1 MSEFIHT
8 SGLSSEKLTEFAR
21 RFVNGENGKK
31 LIEEFDSYIKYASAE
46 DTMIVLDNLLNQGFD
61 FEIVKNNVAKIIN
74 VFSNSLLSQQQVL
87 PLKDHFLY
95 YMMLENREMEKRVA
109 GIRSVIRSV
118 FKDNNEDLSKSL
130 NSLLSFI
137 VEIKQYDLHYLKKE
151 NILFPYLEK
160 TFTHYR
166 CLHLMW
172 SFHDDYRNSLKA
184 LEKILKTDK
193 PDIQVINK
201 ELGKLF
207 FVIFP
212 IIFREEKIIF
222 PVAIK
227 AVHEGIWDEMMIQSE
242 EIGWCFDIKPDF
254 DKVSGNKALQS
265 NLIDLGTGY
274 LKADQIICM
283 LESLPVDITFV
294 DENDEV
300 KYFSGIKHR
309 IFPRTKAII
318 GRKVQNCHPKES
330 VHIVEKIIE
339 EFKKGE
345 QKQAEFWIQMRGR
358 FIHIRY
364 FAMFD
369 DLNNYRGTIEVSQDV
384 TDIRNL
390 DGEQRLLNWEK

>member
-1 MSEFIHT
+1 MSELIQNSGST
-8 SGLSSEKLTEFAR
+8 SDKLLEFAR

-31 LIEEFDSYIKYASAE
+31 LIDEFDTNIKCVSAE
-46 DTMIVLDNLLNQGFD
+46 DTMIVLDQLITEGIA
-61 FEIVKNNVAKIIN
+61 FEKVKYNVAKIIN
-74 VFSNSLLSQQQVL
+74 VFSNSLLSQQPVS
-87 PLKDHFLY
+87 PKKDHFLY
-95 YMMLENREMEKRVA
+95 YLMLENREMEKRVA
-109 GIRSVIRSV
+109 EIRPVIRSV
-118 FKDNNEDLSKSL
+118 FKDNNENLSESL
-130 NSLLSFI
+130 NSLLGFI
-137 VEIKQYDLHYLKKE
+137 EEIKQYELHYIKKE

-172 SFHDDYRNSLKA
+172 SFHDDFRSSLKA
-184 LEKILKTDK
+184 LENILKMEN
-193 PDIQVINK
+193 PDIETINK

-207 FVIFP
+207 FVIIP
-212 IIFREEKIIF
+212 LIFREEKIIF

-227 AVHEGIWDEMMIQSE
+227 AVPENIWEEMLVQSE

-254 DKVSGNKALQS
+254 RNVSKENAGIS
-265 NLIDLGTGY
+265 DLIDLGTGF
-274 LKADQIICM
+274 LKADQLIFM

-339 EFKKGE
+339 AFKNGE
-345 QKQAEFWIQMRGR
+345 QKQAEFWIQMKGR

-364 FAMFD
+364 FALFD

-384 TDIRNL
+384 TGIRSL
-390 DGEQRLLNWEK
+390 EGEQRLLNWEN

>member
-1 MSEFIHT
+1 MSEFIHNPE
-8 SGLSSEKLTEFAR
+8 LSSDKLTEFAR

-31 LIEEFDSYIKYASAE
+31 LIEEFDVYIKCVNAE
-46 DTMIVLDNLLNQGFD
+46 DTMKVLDRLLTEGFA
-61 FEIVKNNVAKIIN
+61 FEKVKYNVAKIIN
-74 VFSNSLLSQQQVL
+74 VFSNSLLSQQPVS
-87 PLKDHFLY
+87 PKKGHFLY
-95 YMMLENREMEKRVA
+95 YLMLENREMEKKVA
-109 GIRSVIRSV
+109 EIRPVIRSV
-118 FKDNNEDLSKSL
+118 FKYNNENLSESL
-130 NSLLSFI
+130 DSLLGFI
-137 VEIKQYDLHYLKKE
+137 EEIKQYELHYIKKE

-172 SFHDDYRNSLKA
+172 SFHDDFRSSLKN
-184 LEKILKTDK
+184 LEYILKTEK
-193 PDIQVINK
+193 PDIETINK

-212 IIFREEKIIF
+212 LIFREEKIIF

-227 AVHEGIWDEMMIQSE
+227 AVPEKIWDEMLLQSE
-242 EIGWCFDIKPDF
+242 EIGWCFGIKPDISK
-254 DKVSGNKALQS
+254 KVKENFGISD
-265 NLIDLGTGY
+265 LIDLGTGF
-274 LKADQIICM
+274 LKADQLICM

-300 KYFSGIKHR
+300 KYFSGLKHR

-339 EFKKGE
+339 TFKKRE
-345 QKQAEFWIQMRGR
+345 RKEAEFWIQMKGR

-364 FAMFD
+364 FALFD

-384 TDIRNL
+384 TDIRVL
-390 DGEQRLLNWEK
+390 EGEQRLLNWEN

>member
-1 MSEFIHT
+1 MSELIQNSGST
-8 SGLSSEKLTEFAR
+8 SDKLLEFAR

-31 LIEEFDSYIKYASAE
+31 LIDEFDTNIKCVSAE
-46 DTMIVLDNLLNQGFD
+46 DTMIVLDQLITEGIA
-61 FEIVKNNVAKIIN
+61 FEKVKYNVAKIIN
-74 VFSNSLLSQQQVL
+74 VFSNSLLSQQPVS
-87 PLKDHFLY
+87 PKKDHFLY
-95 YMMLENREMEKRVA
+95 YLMLENREMEKRVA
-109 GIRSVIRSV
+109 EIRPVIRSV
-118 FKDNNEDLSKSL
+118 FKDNNENLTESL
-130 NSLLSFI
+130 NRLLGFI
-137 VEIKQYDLHYLKKE
+137 EEIKQYELHYIKKE

-172 SFHDDYRNSLKA
+172 SFHDDFRNSLKA
-184 LEKILKTDK
+184 LEYILKTGK
-193 PDIQVINK
+193 PDIETVNK

-212 IIFREEKIIF
+212 LIFREEKIIF

-227 AVHEGIWDEMMIQSE
+227 AVPEKIWDEMLLQSE
-242 EIGWCFDIKPDF
+242 EIGWCFGIKPDISK
-254 DKVSGNKALQS
+254 KVKENFGISD
-265 NLIDLGTGY
+265 LIDLGTGF
-274 LKADQIICM
+274 LKADQLICM

-300 KYFSGIKHR
+300 KYFSGLKHR

-339 EFKKGE
+339 TFKKRE
-345 QKQAEFWIQMRGR
+345 RKEAEFWIQMKGR

-364 FAMFD
+364 FALFD

-384 TDIRNL
+384 TDIRVL
-390 DGEQRLLNWEK
+390 EGEQRLLNWKN